1 MKFDAVNRSNTTQI
15 AIQIVS
21 TDMRNVVL
29 GFKIF
34 LASFLRDILSNGFVD
49 RTNDAA
55 DDEFDRIKF
64 DNQVVLPSDH
74 RILFYFY
81 I

>member
-1 MKFDAVNRSNTTQI
+1 MEFDDVNRSNTTQI

-49 RTNDAA
+49 RTNNAA
-55 DDEFDRIKF
+55 AAELNSIKF
-64 DNQVVLPSDH
+64 DHTVVLPSDNS
-74 RILFYFY
+74 I
-81 I
+81 